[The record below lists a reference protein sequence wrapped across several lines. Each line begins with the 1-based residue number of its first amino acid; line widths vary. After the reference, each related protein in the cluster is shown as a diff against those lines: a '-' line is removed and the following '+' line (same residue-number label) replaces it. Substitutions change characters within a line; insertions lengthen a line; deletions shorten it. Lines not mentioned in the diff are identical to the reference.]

1 MFGFWTRAKRWRSLK
16 VRCLRRTC
24 TTRRLG
30 WSCANPTRP
39 GLRPRPKWGKDL
51 ALRSSNFSWAILVSH
66 RTTNAKLSLFL
77 LQETFL
83 RFNHTL
89 GYFSFSPLF
98 LSLSLSLFFFFFL
111 SFPGGIELNNSIR
124 ERSWRTRGKWGQ
136 WTWKL
141 YEKFVSH
148 NPPGNKPHDAD
159 FVFLYSTLS
168 IVTFSFFHSHWASPS
183 TFWRFRSAVSFLRW
197 LQKVIGM
204 LLYLLEHLDTN

>member
-1 MFGFWTRAKRWRSLK
+1 MFGCWTRAKRWRSLK
-16 VRCLRRTC
+16 IRCLSRTC

-77 LQETFL
+77 PQERFL

-89 GYFSFSPLF
+89 GYFSFSPAP
-98 LSLSLSLFFFFFL
+98 LSLFFFFFL
-111 SFPGGIELNNSIR
+111 SFPGGIELNSSIR

-141 YEKFVSH
+141 YEKFVNH
-148 NPPGNKPHDAD
+148 NPPGNKPHDAG
-159 FVFLYSTLS
+159 FVFLYSTLT
-168 IVTFSFFHSHWASPS
+168 IVTFSFFHSRWASPS
-183 TFWRFRSAVSFLRW
+183 TFLRFRSAVSF
-197 LQKVIGM
+197 